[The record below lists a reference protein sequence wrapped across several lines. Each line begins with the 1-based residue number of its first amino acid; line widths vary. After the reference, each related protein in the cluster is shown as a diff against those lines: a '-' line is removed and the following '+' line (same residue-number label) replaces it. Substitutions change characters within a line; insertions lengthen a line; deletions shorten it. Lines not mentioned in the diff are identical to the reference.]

1 MSASGTFRVD
11 LRVRA
16 EDESQA
22 RRMLETWCV
31 EQSIEVSPAVVDA
44 DVRERMVGSVGR
56 VEPAG
61 VGRFAAELHFALDLV
76 GGSATQFLSLLYG
89 NGSLLGGYR
98 VVGCEWDVL
107 AREGIVSGP
116 SFGVEGVRRLCG
128 SAQVDGSV
136 AGKVAGWG
144 SQTRRALTCT
154 ALKPIGY
161 SAGRLAEIAR
171 EFALGGID
179 LIKDDHGLFNQPSAP
194 FSERVSRCVEAV
206 GEANSKK
213 TGRRT
218 LYFPNVT
225 GDGSQTLEQFEEAV
239 ELGADG
245 VLLIPHLSG
254 PAAMREM
261 ARRGR
266 VPVMAHPAF
275 SGSYIRQ
282 PDEGFPAS
290 FLYGQLWRA
299 FGADLVVY
307 PNAGGRFPLTEAACV
322 ELHRAAL
329 DPSLPFRASFPT
341 PGGGI
346 RRETVGRWAR
356 TYGPDTVFLIGGSLY
371 EHPDGIR
378 AACQEVI
385 EAVG

>member
-1 MSASGTFRVD
+1 MSMSGTFRVD
-11 LRVRA
+11 LLVKA
-16 EDESQA
+16 EDEPQA

-56 VEPAG
+56 VAPEG
-61 VGRFAAELHFALDLV
+61 EGRFAAELRFALDLV

-128 SAQVDGSV
+128 QE
-136 AGKVAGWG
+136 
-144 SQTRRALTCT
+144 QRRALTCT

-161 SAGRLAEIAR
+161 SAARLAEIAR

-194 FSERVSRCVEAV
+194 FSERVARCVEAV
-206 GEANSKK
+206 GEANSTKK
-213 TGRRT
+213 SGRT
-218 LYFPNVT
+218 LYFPNIT

-239 ELGADG
+239 ERGADG
-245 VLLIPHLSG
+245 VLLIPHLCG
-254 PAAMREM
+254 PGAMREI
-261 ARRGR
+261 AGRGR

-282 PDEGFPAS
+282 AEEGFPAS

-307 PNAGGRFPLTEAACV
+307 PNAGGRFPLTEAECV
-322 ELHRAAL
+322 DLHRAAL
-329 DPSLPFRASFPT
+329 DPALPFRASFPT

-378 AACQEVI
+378 AACQEVV